1 MSQQR
6 TFRLT
11 LSGGEL
17 KLLQRAAETR
27 GMHADELFDRL
38 VLTCI
43 HENLFDAVLDDKMPG
58 LPVIAAE

>member
-1 MSQQR
+1 MNTQR

-17 KLLQRAAETR
+17 KRLQRAAAQR
-27 GMHADELFDRL
+27 DLRADELFDRI

-43 HENLFDAVLDDKMPG
+43 HEDLFDAVLDDKSPG